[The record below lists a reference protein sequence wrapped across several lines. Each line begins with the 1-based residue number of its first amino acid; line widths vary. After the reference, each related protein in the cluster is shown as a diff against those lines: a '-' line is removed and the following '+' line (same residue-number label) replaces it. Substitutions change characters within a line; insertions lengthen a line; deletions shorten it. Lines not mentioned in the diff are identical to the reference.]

1 MSRFRLN
8 SLQIRLATR
17 LGVLF
22 LLATLVLSGLFVYL
36 SYNLVDSLNRRDF
49 YDLAEELADEMEDE
63 GDLGDIDELISRGWL
78 NVGTEYL
85 VLDSEHNI
93 LAESDP
99 LFRSE
104 ILSREI
110 NKNEEHTTFRL
121 NAFGESG
128 QQYFG
133 LISYEKTDIG
143 RLIVIV
149 AEPER
154 QDQELLDAMLEDVI
168 SQGIWI
174 LPLFI
179 LVTLLVGVLA
189 IRGGL
194 KPLRVTAKEAA
205 AINPEAISVRLGT
218 DNLPSEIFPLVNAV
232 NSALDRL
239 EEGFAIQRRFT
250 ANAAHELR
258 TPLTIVTGAL
268 DNMEDSDQVK
278 KLRQDVARMNR
289 LVMQLLHAARLD
301 SLIMDTSSAVDL
313 GQVAHQ
319 VLEMTAMLA
328 IEAGKELEL
337 SEPEEKVMVRGNMPA
352 MEDALRN
359 LIENAIA
366 HGTPNTRIDVRVS
379 AEGTISVCDQGPGI
393 PEDQLEHLFDRFW
406 RGQNTD
412 SKVGSAG
419 LGLAIVQEIM
429 KQHDGSVRVETNHD
443 GGTCFILQF
452 RKV

>member
-1 MSRFRLN
+1 MSRFGSN
-8 SLQIRLATR
+8 SLQLRLATR
-17 LGVLF
+17 LGILF
-22 LLATLVLSGLFVYL
+22 LLATLILAAVFIYL
-36 SYNLVDSLNRRDF
+36 GFNLVDSLSRSDL
-49 YDLAEELADEMEDE
+49 YDLAEELVEEIEDE
-63 GDLGDIDELISRGWL
+63 GHLEDIDRFIQRGWL
-78 NVGTEYL
+78 NEGTRYL
-85 VLDSEHNI
+85 VLDDEERV
-93 LAESDP
+93 LAASDNE
-99 LFRSE
+99 FRATVLAPTFNLEPDTS
-104 ILSREI
+104 
-110 NKNEEHTTFRL
+110 FRL
-121 NAFGESG
+121 NDFGTPR
-128 QQYFG
+128 QQYYGVVVSEEEDDDCF
-133 LISYEKTDIG
+133 T
-143 RLIVIV
+143 VVV
-149 AEPER
+149 AEPDQPE
-154 QDQELLDAMLEDVI
+154 QELFDILLNDILIKAA
-168 SQGIWI
+168 WI
-174 LPLFI
+174 VPLFI

-194 KPLRVTAKEAA
+194 KPLRTTAKEAA

-239 EEGFAIQRRFT
+239 EEGFEIQRRFT

-412 SKVGSAG
+412 SKAGSAG

>member
-49 YDLAEELADEMEDE
+49 YDLAEELADELEDE

-85 VLDSEHNI
+85 VLDSEHDI

-133 LISYEKTDIG
+133 LISYEGTDIG
-143 RLIVIV
+143 CLIVIV

-154 QDQELLDAMLEDVI
+154 ADQELLDAMLEDVI
-168 SQGIWI
+168 RQGIWI

-194 KPLRVTAKEAA
+194 KPLRTTAKEAA
-205 AINPEAISVRLGT
+205 AVSPEAISVRLGT
-218 DNLPSEIFPLVNAV
+218 DNLPSEIFPLVKAV

-239 EEGFAIQRRFT
+239 EEGFEIQRRFT

-289 LVMQLLHAARLD
+289 LVIQLLHAARLD

-337 SEPEEKVMVRGNMPA
+337 SEPEEKVLVRGNMSA

-359 LIENAIA
+359 LVENAIA
-366 HGTPNTRIDVRVS
+366 HGSPGTRIDVGLS
-379 AEGTISVCDQGPGI
+379 PEGSISVCDQGPGI
-393 PEDQLEHLFDRFW
+393 SEDQLENLFDRFW

-412 SKVGSAG
+412 SKAGSAG

-429 KQHDGSVRVETNHD
+429 KQHDGSVRVEANHD